1 MDGAGQPEFPSLKGR
16 VSPEEWQARVDL
28 ACTYRL
34 VAHYGWTHGISNHI
48 SLRAPGDDEH
58 FLINPH
64 GLQFREVTASSLIK
78 VDLDGNIVSESEF
91 GINPAGF
98 VIHSA
103 VHAARKDIAC
113 ALHTHTEAGMAVSAL
128 KCGLLP
134 LNMSAIRFHKRIAYH
149 DYEGVTV
156 RVDERQ
162 RLAADLGPHNAMI
175 LRNHGLLTLGKT
187 PGDAFMLMYHLEKSC
202 RSQLAAMQT
211 GAELEIPSDE
221 VLERSATESLRTL
234 NHAEHPAW
242 PALTREMDDFCPGY
256 RE

>member
-1 MDGAGQPEFPSLKGR
+1 MDGTGRPQIPSLKGR

-34 VAHYGWTHGISNHI
+34 VAHYDWLHGISNHI
-48 SLRAPGDDEH
+48 SLRSPGDDEH
-58 FLINPH
+58 FLINPY
-64 GLQFREVTASSLIK
+64 GLHFREVTASSLVK
-78 VDLDGNIVSESEF
+78 VDLDGNIVSETEF

-103 VHAARKDIAC
+103 IHAARKDIAC
-113 ALHTHTEAGMAVSAL
+113 ALHTHTEAGMAISSL

-134 LNMSAIRFHKRIAYH
+134 LNMSAIRFHNRIAYH

-156 RVDERQ
+156 EIDERA
-162 RLAADLGPHNAMI
+162 RLAADLGPHYAMI

-202 RSQLAAMQT
+202 RAQLAAMQT
-211 GAELEIPSDE
+211 GAELEVPSEE
-221 VLERSATESLRTL
+221 VLEKSAAESWRSL
-234 NHAEHPAW
+234 NRPEHPAW
-242 PALTREMDDFCPGY
+242 PALMREMDQFSPGF

>member
-1 MDGAGQPEFPSLKGR
+1 MDGAGRPEFPSLKGR

-78 VDLDGNIVSESEF
+78 VDLDGNIVSETEF

-113 ALHTHTEAGMAVSAL
+113 ALHTHTEAGMAVAAL

-134 LNMSAIRFHKRIAYH
+134 LNMSAIRFHNRIAYH

-162 RLAADLGPHNAMI
+162 RLAADLGQHNAMI

-202 RSQLAAMQT
+202 RSQLAVMQT

-221 VLERSATESLRTL
+221 VLEKSATESLRTL

-256 RE
+256 GD

>member
-1 MDGAGQPEFPSLKGR
+1 MDGTGQLQIPSLKGR
-16 VSPEEWQARVDL
+16 VSAEEWRARVDL

-34 VAHYGWTHGISNHI
+34 VAHYGWLHGISNHI
-48 SLRAPGDDEH
+48 SLRAPGDDAH

-64 GLQFREVTASSLIK
+64 GLQFREITASSLVE
-78 VDLDGNIVSESEF
+78 VDLDGNIISESEF

-103 VHAARKDIAC
+103 VHGARKDITC
-113 ALHTHTEAGMAVSAL
+113 ALHTHTVAGMAVSSL

-134 LNMSAIRFHKRIAYH
+134 LNMSAIRFHNRIAYH

-156 RVDERQ
+156 EIDERA
-162 RLAADLGPHNAMI
+162 RIAGDLGPHNAMI
-175 LRNHGLLTLGKT
+175 LRNHGLLTLGRT
-187 PGDAFMLMYHLEKSC
+187 PGDAFMLMFHLEKSC
-202 RSQLAAMQT
+202 AAQLAAMQT

-221 VLERSATESLRTL
+221 VLEKSAEQSWRSL

-242 PALTREMDDFCPGY
+242 PALVREMDEFRPGF
-256 RE
+256 RD

>member
-1 MDGAGQPEFPSLKGR
+1 MDGTGRPQIPSLKGR

-34 VAHYGWTHGISNHI
+34 VAHYDWLHGISNHI

-58 FLINPH
+58 FLINPY
-64 GLQFREVTASSLIK
+64 GLHFREVTASSLVK
-78 VDLDGNIVSESEF
+78 VDLDGKIVSETEF

-103 VHAARKDIAC
+103 IHAARKDIAC
-113 ALHTHTEAGMAVSAL
+113 ALHTHTEAGMAISSL

-134 LNMSAIRFHKRIAYH
+134 LNMSAIRFHNRIAYH

-156 RVDERQ
+156 EIDERA
-162 RLAADLGPHNAMI
+162 RLAADLGPHYAMI

-202 RSQLAAMQT
+202 RAQLAAMQT
-211 GAELEIPSDE
+211 GAKLEIPSQA
-221 VLERSATESLRTL
+221 VLEKSAAESWRSFDRP
-234 NHAEHPAW
+234 EHPAW
-242 PALTREMDDFCPGY
+242 PALMREMDEFSPGF
-256 RE
+256 RD

>member
-1 MDGAGQPEFPSLKGR
+1 MDGVGRPEFPSLKGR

-48 SLRAPGDDEH
+48 SLRAPGDDDH

-64 GLQFREVTASSLIK
+64 GLQFREITASSLVK
-78 VDLDGNIVSESEF
+78 VDLDGNITSESEF

-134 LNMSAIRFHKRIAYH
+134 LNMSAIRFHNRIGYH
-149 DYEGVTV
+149 AYEGVTV

-162 RLAADLGPHNAMI
+162 RLAADLGSHNAMI

-221 VLERSATESLRTL
+221 VLEKSAAESWRSL
-234 NHAEHPAW
+234 NRAEHPAW

-256 RE
+256 QE